1 MKQVLSASV
10 LGLGALTGAC
20 TDVRDPLEGTQSLRI
35 TIRTP
40 TELGSVDTRLA
51 DSARTVTFD
60 VEAFDARGL
69 IDASFERPVNVYA
82 QFLGTITPAFGQMPL
97 ATVTMTAG
105 VGSDQTVTLPASV
118 LGPTTLWFDDG
129 EGLGPSYEYG
139 AVAGTSPTLWYRDPF
154 IRDLQTPR
162 DEAAIDALSL
172 APLTDKQI
180 SVDSSRHG
188 TQGRLVVTSTYA
200 QGYTLSDVRCADAAG
215 TPPCTSEAYDHMLV
229 FTFSAPRDQL
239 GDPIVVGRTIERFTG
254 GLTEF
259 NGLSEVGFP
268 RTYASEPAEVDAA
281 RLPPPVPFDVA
292 WFGPLSSPT
301 GMINFERNESAAIS
315 ITNPYVCP
323 LGEEYT
329 TYKQWQIDPT
339 GTGDSCGGR
348 NLINVITQGT
358 DFTTDP
364 ATLVGTNLTRIVGI
378 VRPVNIG
385 SFNVWIIFPR
395 GASDVTL

>member
-1 MKQVLSASV
+1 MMKQVLPTLALGV
-10 LGLGALTGAC
+10 LSGAVAGC

-40 TELGSVDTRLA
+40 TDTGSVDARLA
-51 DSARTVTFD
+51 DTARTVTFD
-60 VEAFDARGL
+60 VEAFDSRGL

-97 ATVTMTAG
+97 STVTMTAG
-105 VGSDQTVTLPASV
+105 IASNQTVTLPASV

-129 EGLGPSYEYG
+129 EGLGPAYEYG
-139 AVAGTSPTLWYRDPF
+139 AVAGTSPTLWYRDPYVQ
-154 IRDLQTPR
+154 DLQEPR
-162 DEAAIDALSL
+162 DEMALDALSL
-172 APLTDKQI
+172 TPLTDKQI
-180 SVDSSRHG
+180 SVD
-188 TQGRLVVTSTYA
+188 
-200 QGYTLSDVRCADAAG
+200 YTLSDVLCADAAG
-215 TPPCTSEAYDHMLV
+215 TPPCTAGSYDHVLI
-229 FTFSAPRDQL
+229 FTFSAPRDQF
-239 GDPIVVGRTIERFTG
+239 GDPLVIGRTVERFTG
-254 GLTEF
+254 GLSEF
-259 NGLSEVGFP
+259 NGLTEVGFP
-268 RTYASEPAEVDAA
+268 RTYASDPADVVTG
-281 RLPPPVPFDVA
+281 RVPVPVPFDVS
-292 WFGPLSSPT
+292 WFKALSDPS
-301 GMINFERNESAAIS
+301 GGVINFERNESAAIS
-315 ITNPYVCP
+315 ITNPFVCP

-339 GTGDSCGGR
+339 GTGDSCGTK

-364 ATLVGTNLTRIVGI
+364 ATLVDTNLTRIVGI

>member
-1 MKQVLSASV
+1 MKQVLPTLV
-10 LGLGALTGAC
+10 LGVLSGAC

-40 TELGSVDTRLA
+40 TDLGSVDARLA
-51 DSARTVTFD
+51 DTARAVTFD
-60 VEAFDARGL
+60 VEAFDARGE
-69 IDASFERPVNVYA
+69 IDETFDRPVNVYA

-97 ATVTMTAG
+97 ATVAMTAG
-105 VGSDQTVTLPASV
+105 VGSNQTVTLPASV

-129 EGLGPSYEYG
+129 AGLGPAYEFG

-154 IRDLQTPR
+154 IQDLQKPR

-172 APLTDKQI
+172 TPLTDKQI
-180 SVDSSRHG
+180 AVDASRHG
-188 TQGRLVVTSTYA
+188 DRGRLVITSTYA
-200 QGYTLSDVRCADAAG
+200 QGYTLTDVLCADAAG
-215 TPPCTSEAYDHMLV
+215 TPACTAGAYGPVPV
-229 FTFSAPRDQL
+229 FTFPAPRPPL
-239 GDPIVVGRTIERFTG
+239 GPPLVVGRTVNRFTG
-254 GLTEF
+254 GLSEF
-259 NGLSEVGFP
+259 NGLTEVGFP
-268 RTYASEPAEVDAA
+268 RTYASDPVEVDAA
-281 RLPPPVPFDVA
+281 RVPAPVPFDVA
-292 WFGPLSSPT
+292 WFGPLSSAT

-315 ITNPYVCP
+315 ITNGFVCP
-323 LGEEYT
+323 LGETYT

-339 GTGDSCGGR
+339 GTGDSCGGK
-348 NLINVITQGT
+348 NVISVITQGT